1 MTGPLELDQLAER
14 EQAAHMVF
22 SHRVPLT
29 VAGLA
34 ENMLSMNDREHFQV
48 TKPKKRYWRQLGAV
62 IGRQAGKLDGGRV
75 VVFFRLPKGGK
86 GVRTV
91 KEVANL
97 QPVVKCLVDG
107 LVDAGVFPDDD
118 DLHVW
123 GQDAR
128 RLPFTGA
135 CEAVVTIWA

>member
-1 MTGPLELDQLAER
+1 MNAELEQLAAR
-14 EQAAHMVF
+14 EKAASLLF

-62 IGRQAGKLDGGRV
+62 IGRQAPNLDGGRV
-75 VVFFRLPKGGK
+75 VLFFRLPKAGK

-91 KEVANL
+91 REVANL

-107 LVDAGVFPDDD
+107 LVDAGVFPDDGD
-118 DLHVW
+118 SFVW

-128 RLPFTGA
+128 RLPFNGN
-135 CEAVVTIWA
+135 CELIVTIWA